1 MIGSPERKSPW
12 RRVAQSVAD
21 LLLPRQCEACGGPVE
36 EASTWQ
42 WLCVA
47 CARGVVEVHP
57 PNCRT
62 CGYPFA
68 GMLGTERSCPHCQ
81 ELTPLFDEG
90 RTLLLHRDAG
100 GCLVRAF
107 KYHQGLHLLSDFQ
120 RLARFVTG
128 LAAYLESTVLVPV
141 PLHPTKLRERGYNQS
156 QLLAECFV
164 QALGTGKVSVLLRRT
179 RYTATQTRLDRTARV
194 ANLKNAF
201 ALVEGTVLDAETTYI
216 MIDDVF
222 TTGATLNSCASAL
235 LEGGARKVKVLTLAH
250 G

>member
-1 MIGSPERKSPW
+1 MRLSAESSSPW
-12 RRVAQSVAD
+12 RWVARSVLD

-36 EASTWQ
+36 EDSAWE

-47 CARGVVEVHP
+47 CSRGVVTVHP
-57 PNCRT
+57 PCCRT
-62 CGYPFA
+62 CGYPYA
-68 GMLGTERSCPHCQ
+68 GMLGAERSCPHCQ
-81 ELTPLFDEG
+81 ELTPLFEEG

-100 GCLVRAF
+100 ASLVRTF

-120 RLARFVTG
+120 RLARDATG
-128 LAAYLESTVLVPV
+128 LAAYLQNAVLVPV

-164 QALGTGKVSVLLRRT
+164 QATGAGTVKALLRRT
-179 RYTATQTRLDRTARV
+179 RYTASQTRLARTERIS
-194 ANLKNAF
+194 NMKNAF
-201 ALVEGTVLDAETTYI
+201 ALRDGTVLDAATTYI
-216 MIDDVF
+216 MVDDVF

-235 LEGGARKVKVLTLAH
+235 LEGGARKLKVLTLAH